1 VNDETNLDA
10 LMARLA
16 DGDRS
21 AFTPVFRRLWP
32 PTLRMCMSML
42 KNDADAKDA
51 AQASMEK
58 ILSRA
63 SSYDPNRPAMPW
75 ALAIAAWECRTLRQK
90 RRRRRETPDEL
101 VKEPATSG
109 EEDEIAK
116 RDLAEAALQ
125 AMGQLSDSDK
135 ETLLATFWEE
145 SASASGATFRKR
157 RERAIQRLRDAFRRI
172 YGIG

>member
-1 VNDETNLDA
+1 VDDAPNLNA

-21 AFTPVFRRLWP
+21 AFTPVFRLLWA

-51 AQASMEK
+51 AQQSMEK

-63 SSYDPNRPAMPW
+63 SSYDAHRPAMPW
-75 ALAIAAWECRTLRQK
+75 ALAIAAWECRTIRQK
-90 RRRRRETPDEL
+90 RRRRRETAEDS
-101 VKEPATSG
+101 VKEPATVFS
-109 EEDEIAK
+109 EDEMAE
-116 RDLAEAALQ
+116 RDLAKAALD
-125 AMGQLSDSDK
+125 ALGHLSEADQ
-135 ETLLATFWEE
+135 ETLFSTFWEE
-145 SASASGATFRKR
+145 SGAVGGASFRKR
-157 RERAIQRLRDAFRRI
+157 RERAIHRLRDAFKRI